1 MGGATYQV
9 PTEVLPSRK
18 SALAMRWIITAARG
32 RTGSAMKEL
41 LAQELIEAARDQG
54 AAVRRK
60 EELHRMAEANRAF
73 AHYKW

>member
-1 MGGATYQV
+1 
-9 PTEVLPSRK
+9 
-18 SALAMRWIITAARG
+18 
-32 RTGSAMKEL
+32 MKEL